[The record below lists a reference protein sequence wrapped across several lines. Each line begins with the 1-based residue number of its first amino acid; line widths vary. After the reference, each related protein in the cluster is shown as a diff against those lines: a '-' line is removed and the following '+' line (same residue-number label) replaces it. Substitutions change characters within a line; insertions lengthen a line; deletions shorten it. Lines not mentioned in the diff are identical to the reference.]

1 MTKIGLNNTSLKQQN
16 RGLVLKLVVTGE
28 CTSRIELSKKLA
40 SPNWQ
45 YPTSWVNSWK
55 MAC

>member
-40 SPNWQ
+40 SPKWQ

-55 MAC
+55 MA